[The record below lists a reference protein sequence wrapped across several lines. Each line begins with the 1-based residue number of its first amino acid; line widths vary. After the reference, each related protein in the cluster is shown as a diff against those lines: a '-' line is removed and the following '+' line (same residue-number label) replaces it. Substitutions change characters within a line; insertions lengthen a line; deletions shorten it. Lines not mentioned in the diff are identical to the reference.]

1 MCVWIYRG
9 KVQPEPRDTTN
20 QRIESLKQTQ
30 TPPESARALTQDTA
44 TTGKSAATEQ
54 VATSDPQG

>member
-20 QRIESLKQTQ
+20 QRIESLKQMQ
-30 TPPESARALTQDTA
+30 TPAESAQALTQDTA
-44 TTGKSAATEQ
+44 APDRTAATEQ
-54 VATSDPQG
+54 AATSDPQG